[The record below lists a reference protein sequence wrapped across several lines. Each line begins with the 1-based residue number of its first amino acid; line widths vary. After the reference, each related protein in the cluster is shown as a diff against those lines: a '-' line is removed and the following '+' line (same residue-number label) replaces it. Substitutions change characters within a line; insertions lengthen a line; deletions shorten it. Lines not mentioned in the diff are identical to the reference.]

1 MEQWKHATT
10 KNLDAKSANIAWK
23 PDAIPRR
30 SLFDFTQEDETFL
43 SNFNQPITTEGIA
56 DNDQEGS
63 DRVGD
68 ALDAPN
74 YIGMEVGIRRGAEG
88 ELQRA
93 KVPQRLTN
101 ENGNP
106 MGIGNNNPIANTR
119 RYKVEYADGS
129 TETFSANML
138 ATNILSQV
146 DEHGHCHHMMEE
158 IGGHRRSEDALN
170 KDEAFYVMESGTQP
184 QRFTTKG
191 WEMYVIWKDGSSNYI
206 PNSELL
212 EKRVTGRINTNK
224 NTLFTLTPFFL
235 KL

>member
-1 MEQWKHATT
+1 MFYRADGGLGRNEIGRWLGVSHRVGPMMTYRVLPKSGIPISTDTVQSVTRAERTTDAIKEQMEQGKHATT

-93 KVPQRLTN
+93 KVR
-101 ENGNP
+101 
-106 MGIGNNNPIANTR
+106 
-119 RYKVEYADGS
+119 
-129 TETFSANML
+129 
-138 ATNILSQV
+138 
-146 DEHGHCHHMMEE
+146 
-158 IGGHRRSEDALN
+158 
-170 KDEAFYVMESGTQP
+170 
-184 QRFTTKG
+184 
-191 WEMYVIWKDGSSNYI
+191 
-206 PNSELL
+206 
-212 EKRVTGRINTNK
+212 
-224 NTLFTLTPFFL
+224 
-235 KL
+235 